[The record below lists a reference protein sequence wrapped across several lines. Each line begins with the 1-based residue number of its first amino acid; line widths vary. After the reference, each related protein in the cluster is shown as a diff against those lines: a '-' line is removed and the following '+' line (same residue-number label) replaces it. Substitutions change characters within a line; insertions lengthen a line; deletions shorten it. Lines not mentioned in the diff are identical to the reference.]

1 VIKERFLSFI
11 NKHQLLQEGQRI
23 LAAVSGGIDS
33 SVMVHLLH
41 KAGVEFAIAH
51 CNFGLRGEE
60 SDTDEL
66 FVKKLAKKYKVPFYI
81 QHFDTAAFA
90 ETEKISIQM
99 AARALRY
106 EWFNKLLDQESYDYI
121 ATAHHKNDLAE
132 TVLLNL
138 TKGTGIAGFHGIL
151 PKNKRVIRPILF
163 MEKDDIYD
171 YTAEQQLIWREDS
184 SNTSNKYQRN
194 FLRNEVI
201 PKLKEINPNF
211 ENTLS
216 QTAEKITAIEEWFI
230 QQVKQ
235 LEKSVVSEQ
244 EGNIFISFKEIAAL
258 PESLVVLLEL
268 LKPYNFNYDQAR
280 NILSVLNEEPGKIF
294 NSPTHQLVKDR
305 EHLVISSKSLEHFR
319 SAEIAE
325 GQKDYTGEQLKLS
338 FEVIAAEG
346 FKILIDPR
354 VACMDYALL
363 QWPLHLRKW
372 KDGDWFIP
380 LGMNNKKKISDFLTD
395 EKVPLNIKG
404 QTQVLTSGGA
414 IVWVVG
420 KRIDNRYKI
429 TENTQ
434 QVLVVRKK

>member
-1 VIKERFLSFI
+1 VINERFLSFI
-11 NKHQLLQEGQRI
+11 NKHQLIQEGQRI

-41 KAGVEFAIAH
+41 KTGIQFAIAH

-60 SDTDEL
+60 SDADEL
-66 FVKKLAKKYKVPFYI
+66 FVKKLAKKYKVPFYV

-90 ETEKISIQM
+90 ETEKVSIQM

-106 EWFNKLLDQESYDYI
+106 EWFNKLLNQEGYDYI

-151 PKNKRVIRPILF
+151 PKNNKVIRPILF
-163 MEKDDIYD
+163 MEKADIYD
-171 YTAEQQLIWREDS
+171 YTAAHQLIWRDDS

-194 FLRNEVI
+194 LIRNEVV

-230 QQVKQ
+230 RQVKQ
-235 LEKSVVSEQ
+235 LEKSVVSQQ
-244 EGNIFISFKEIAAL
+244 EGNVFISFKEIAVQ
-258 PESLVVLLEL
+258 PESLVVLQEI
-268 LKPYNFNYDQAR
+268 LKPYNFNYDQVK
-280 NILSVLNEEPGKIF
+280 NIISVLSDEPGKIF

-305 EHLVISSKSLEHFR
+305 EHLVISPKNLENFR

-325 GQKDYTGEQLKLS
+325 GQQAYAGEHLKLS
-338 FEVIAAEG
+338 FEVVAAEG
-346 FKILIDPR
+346 FKIPTDSH
-354 VACMDYALL
+354 VACLDYALL

-404 QTQVLTSGGA
+404 QTQVLTSGGT

-420 KRIDNRYKI
+420 KRIDNRFKI

-434 QVLVVRKK
+434 QILVVRKK